1 MYTYVLIYY
10 GRMYMVI
17 DLIAALPGVSCSR
30 FPRKHPLVEGLLKLK
45 ADPNIIHAAHMTQK
59 GAWVKCRTVSI
70 PACTMESPFPTPIM
84 ENSRYTGFSA
94 RACKENTRSP

>member
-30 FPRKHPLVEGLLKLK
+30 FPRKHQLVEGLLKLK
-45 ADPNIIHAAHMTQK
+45 AEPNIIQDAHMTQK
-59 GAWVKCRTVSI
+59 GGWVKRRTLSI
-70 PACTMESPFPTPIM
+70 PACTMESPFPTHIM

-94 RACKENTRSP
+94 KAD